1 MPVTSRH
8 FITEKHELIR
18 QLYQRTQAKYDSE
31 TIKIFFLLTGI
42 KTKMTSFI
50 SMYTPQLALERTK
63 IFLSSKKQV

>member
-31 TIKIFFLLTGI
+31 IIKIFFFANWD
-42 KTKMTSFI
+42 KN
-50 SMYTPQLALERTK
+50 END
-63 IFLSSKKQV
+63 